1 MMEPTMEDDMLRQLR
16 DRLPG
21 APRRPVAPANATQ
34 TAGVSADVIME
45 DPQRDVTRDRRVT
58 EFNQEGLDN
67 LALAFP
73 RLFFGGG
80 ASASA
85 IRRKKQNLVPAPQ
98 HPRCVAILTR
108 EKTGVL
114 AK

>member
-1 MMEPTMEDDMLRQLR
+1 
-16 DRLPG
+16 
-21 APRRPVAPANATQ
+21 
-34 TAGVSADVIME
+34 ME
-45 DPQRDVTRDRRVT
+45 DPQRDVTHDRRVT

-98 HPRCVAILTR
+98 HPWFVALLTR